1 MKAATWGQTLLNSTY
16 KGHLEQ
22 SNVQKQKVECQLP
35 GARGGRNRKQK
46 LTGTQSLIR
55 YENVLKL
62 DIGDGTCTNCISIK
76 LLFFKEYIVMNT

>member
-1 MKAATWGQTLLNSTY
+1 MDK
-16 KGHLEQ
+16 HF
-22 SNVQKQKVECQLP
+22 P

-76 LLFFKEYIVMNT
+76 LLFFF

>member
-1 MKAATWGQTLLNSTY
+1 MDK
-16 KGHLEQ
+16 HF
-22 SNVQKQKVECQLP
+22 P

-76 LLFFKEYIVMNT
+76 LLFFFLNDQMYCCVGTALQRV